1 VEVGSHDPSE
11 HVANESG
18 QAETKETDNVDDTT
32 FVVDVP
38 HNENTAENAVKV
50 GSYDAAENV
59 FNEVN
64 KRTPMK

>member
-1 VEVGSHDPSE
+1 MEVGSHDPTE

-18 QAETKETDNVDDTT
+18 KADTKETDNVDDTT

-50 GSYDAAENV
+50 GY
-59 FNEVN
+59 
-64 KRTPMK
+64 